1 MEFRLLYEGPLKTNR
16 GPVEKQVLRREFH
29 GQLKELLTRPPMQPF
44 KRLVDAK
51 HQRATI
57 AEIGGFTFIPLI
69 SERLSHVARL
79 EITLLSPEEPGR
91 VITQGGDLD
100 NRVKTL
106 LDALRMPKVKD
117 EIPAEDAPKD
127 GETPF
132 YCLLEDDNLISGIT
146 VVGDRLLRTVAD
158 RSHVFLVIRVIP
170 ESTGSSI
177 GQVKWTS
184 I

>member
-16 GPVEKQVLRREFH
+16 GPVEKQDLRREFH

-51 HQRATI
+51 HQRVTI
-57 AEIGGFTFIPLI
+57 LELGGFTFVPLI
-69 SERLSHVARL
+69 SESLSHVARL
-79 EITLLSPEEPGR
+79 DVTLLSPEEPGR
-91 VITQGGDLD
+91 TITQGGDLD

-117 EIPAEDAPKD
+117 EIPIGDAPKD

-146 VVGDRLLRTVAD
+146 VVGDRLLRAVPD
-158 RSHVFLVIRVIP
+158 RSHVFLVIRVTL
-170 ESTGSSI
+170 ESTDSSL
-177 GQVKWTS
+177 GEVRWTS